1 MVAEVIINRTAK
13 KLSDKLGVIWIDEIL
28 TGLQDVA
35 GMGVKRDEKKQD
47 NKYKLIY
54 PDGTQIEQ
62 YFTEIEALQFTETF
76 KRQNICMTII
86 D

>member
-1 MVAEVIINRTAK
+1 ME
-13 KLSDKLGVIWIDEIL
+13 
-28 TGLQDVA
+28 
-35 GMGVKRDEKKQD
+35 GVKRDKKKQA

-54 PDGTQIEQ
+54 PDGSQIEQ

>member
-1 MVAEVIINRTAK
+1 
-13 KLSDKLGVIWIDEIL
+13 L

-35 GMGVKRDEKKQD
+35 GMGVKRDKKKQD

-62 YFTEIEALQFTETF
+62 YYTEIEVLQFTETF